1 MEKEHTYKEI
11 ELRSEEVQEV
21 MNRVPAWILRSG
33 ITVLFVIVVALVA
46 GSYWFK
52 YPDVIAAEVTVSTQ
66 DPPAYVVARAAG
78 RLENLYVQNGQ
89 EVEPDTNLGT
99 IENTACASDV
109 FSLQE
114 RMRKWKQEGYTPESG
129 KGLFLH
135 SETDRWRLGE
145 IQSAYAAFVST
156 LSEMVRMN
164 ELGYYAKKLQSQR
177 ELLETQKKYYGQV
190 RSQYFLIEKEYALAH
205 LRIRE
210 IQFSIIARR

>member
-1 MEKEHTYKEI
+1 MEKEHTHKEI

-66 DPPAYVVARAAG
+66 DPPAYVVSRAAG

-89 EVEPDTNLGT
+89 EVGPDTNLGT

-109 FSLQE
+109 F
-114 RMRKWKQEGYTPESG
+114 
-129 KGLFLH
+129 
-135 SETDRWRLGE
+135 
-145 IQSAYAAFVST
+145 A
-156 LSEMVRMN
+156 
-164 ELGYYAKKLQSQR
+164 
-177 ELLETQKKYYGQV
+177 
-190 RSQYFLIEKEYALAH
+190 
-205 LRIRE
+205 
-210 IQFSIIARR
+210 

>member
-66 DPPAYVVARAAG
+66 DPPAYVVSRAAG

-89 EVEPDTNLGT
+89 EVGPDTNLGT
-99 IENTACASDV
+99 IENTACVSDV

-129 KGLFLH
+129 KGLFLTFGNR
-135 SETDRWRLGE
+135 SLAAGRDTVGLCGVCEYSLRNG
-145 IQSAYAAFVST
+145 AY
-156 LSEMVRMN
+156 E
-164 ELGYYAKKLQSQR
+164 
-177 ELLETQKKYYGQV
+177 
-190 RSQYFLIEKEYALAH
+190 
-205 LRIRE
+205 
-210 IQFSIIARR
+210 

>member
-1 MEKEHTYKEI
+1 MEKEHTHKEI

-66 DPPAYVVARAAG
+66 DPPAYVVSRAAG

-89 EVEPDTNLGT
+89 EVGPDTNLGT

-135 SETDRWRLGE
+135 RKQIAGGWERYSRPMRRL
-145 IQSAYAAFVST
+145 
-156 LSEMVRMN
+156 
-164 ELGYYAKKLQSQR
+164 
-177 ELLETQKKYYGQV
+177 
-190 RSQYFLIEKEYALAH
+190 
-205 LRIRE
+205 
-210 IQFSIIARR
+210 